1 MFFHTKVPIIKLL
14 NDFTDYHSHILPGVD
29 DGVESVSEALQIL
42 SNYEKHGVKRVI
54 FTPHIMEDYPH
65 NNPSFLQKEFHKFK
79 EIYNGNIELSLAAE
93 YMLDRKFF
101 TYLDE
106 SDLLPLFDNYLLI
119 ETSCVEPIL
128 DFKNILNDIMSRGYF
143 VVLAH
148 PERYSFLSCNEYEE
162 LKYAGILFQLNIP
175 ALLGCYGYQVKN
187 RAKWLLKNNL
197 YDLTGLD
204 IHSYDHYSNIFD
216 RMYISKSLAKSIAKI
231 NFNKY

>member
-1 MFFHTKVPIIKLL
+1 
-14 NDFTDYHSHILPGVD
+14 
-29 DGVESVSEALQIL
+29 
-42 SNYEKHGVKRVI
+42 
-54 FTPHIMEDYPH
+54 
-65 NNPSFLQKEFHKFK
+65 
-79 EIYNGNIELSLAAE
+79 
-93 YMLDRKFF
+93 MLDRKFI